1 MNRSYILILSLLF
14 TSLLIGQEKTYTIKG
29 EASFV
34 NGLLVGDAEV
44 ILMDTTEKVIQKIR
58 TSKKLFKKYG
68 GGKFTLLNVPSGD
81 YIINVDFGT
90 RIGITTKVTIKD
102 KNLNLGTIYN
112 VVEFPEYKINEY
124 LDTTTVLMKRI
135 STIPVREDS
144 INIRFIMVDL
154 DGNAKTVI
162 VDSMVVDS
170 IYFTDANS
178 LQSSMIQKDKIYF
191 IYNDYGVFIY
201 QSRSFKDR
209 INELQKRDGFLIFQN
224 NDTLQFDN
232 IFFENEMDN
241 PQVATFHIVDS
252 TINTNYHSIFD
263 IYKVKTGPSYVG
275 TSVQKGFWTGVYTI
289 GSIITFQMLTTIS
302 FKPILKLV
310 PDFTPPIEGSYG
322 TVVTIIPLFT
332 LGIIT
337 YDWYTDKRSNYFIRT
352 HEETP
357 YPNNMFVFSFSEWA
371 WKKSQPVMKPIMDSR
386 PVKWWKN
393 RKLRRIQ
400 KDAAKRKSASG

>member
-14 TSLLIGQEKTYTIKG
+14 TSLLIGQEKTYTIEG

-44 ILMDTTEKVIQKIR
+44 TLMDTTEKVIQKTR

-81 YIINVDFGT
+81 YIINVDLGT

-102 KNLNLGTIYN
+102 ENLNLGIIYN
-112 VVEFPEYKINEY
+112 VVEFPKYKINEY
-124 LDTTTVLMKRI
+124 LDTTPVLMKRI
-135 STIPVREDS
+135 STIPVPEDS

-178 LQSSMIQKDKIYF
+178 LQSSMIQKDKTYF

-232 IFFENEMDN
+232 IFFENEMNN

>member
-1 MNRSYILILSLLF
+1 
-14 TSLLIGQEKTYTIKG
+14 
-29 EASFV
+29 
-34 NGLLVGDAEV
+34 
-44 ILMDTTEKVIQKIR
+44 MDTTEKVIQKIR

-81 YIINVDFGT
+81 YIINVDLGT

-112 VVEFPEYKINEY
+112 VVEFPKYKINEY

-135 STIPVREDS
+135 STIPAPEDS

-178 LQSSMIQKDKIYF
+178 LQSSMIEKDKTYF

-209 INELQKRDGFLIFQN
+209 IDELQKRDGFLIFQN

>member
-135 STIPVREDS
+135 STIPAPEDS

-322 TVVTIIPLFT
+322 TVITIIPLFT

>member
-289 GSIITFQMLTTIS
+289 GSVITFQMLTTIS

-322 TVVTIIPLFT
+322 TVITIIPLFT

>member
-289 GSIITFQMLTTIS
+289 GSVITFQMLTTIS

>member
-44 ILMDTTEKVIQKIR
+44 ILMDTTEKVIQKTR

-81 YIINVDFGT
+81 YIINVDLGT

-112 VVEFPEYKINEY
+112 VVEFPKYKINEY

-135 STIPVREDS
+135 STIPAPEDS

-209 INELQKRDGFLIFQN
+209 IDELQKRDGFLIFQN

-322 TVVTIIPLFT
+322 TVITIIPLFT

>member
-1 MNRSYILILSLLF
+1 
-14 TSLLIGQEKTYTIKG
+14 
-29 EASFV
+29 
-34 NGLLVGDAEV
+34 
-44 ILMDTTEKVIQKIR
+44 MDTTEKVIQKTR

-81 YIINVDFGT
+81 YIINVDLGT

-102 KNLNLGTIYN
+102 ENLNLGIIYN
-112 VVEFPEYKINEY
+112 VVEFPKYKINEY
-124 LDTTTVLMKRI
+124 LDTTPVLMKRI
-135 STIPVREDS
+135 STIPVPEDS

-178 LQSSMIQKDKIYF
+178 LQSSMIQKDKTYF

-232 IFFENEMDN
+232 IFFENEMNN

-263 IYKVKTGPSYVG
+263 IYKVKAGPSYVG

-337 YDWYTDKRSNYFIRT
+337 YDWYTDKRSNYFIPT

>member
-44 ILMDTTEKVIQKIR
+44 ILMDTTEKVIQKTR

-322 TVVTIIPLFT
+322 TVITIIPLFT

>member
-178 LQSSMIQKDKIYF
+178 LQSSMIEKDKTYF

-232 IFFENEMDN
+232 IFFENEMNN

>member
-232 IFFENEMDN
+232 IFFENEMNN

>member
-102 KNLNLGTIYN
+102 KNLNLGYIYN
-112 VVEFPEYKINEY
+112 VVEFPKYKINEY

>member
-112 VVEFPEYKINEY
+112 VVEFPKYKINEY

>member
-1 MNRSYILILSLLF
+1 M
-14 TSLLIGQEKTYTIKG
+14 
-29 EASFV
+29 

-289 GSIITFQMLTTIS
+289 GSVITFQMLTTIS

>member
-209 INELQKRDGFLIFQN
+209 IDELQKRDGFLIFQN